1 MNVDEIRVFFRKVEE
16 RFVVLREFFERGYYV
31 FVILSV
37 YYVMFYCVRVFF
49 FFKGI
54 MLKSYVGVYV

>member
-49 FFKGI
+49 FF
-54 MLKSYVGVYV
+54 